1 MPARRPDP
9 IAASTERQAQ
19 RAPFQYAIVRV
30 VPRVER
36 GEGFNAGVILF
47 CRPRRF
53 LAARVRLDEALLD
66 RFAPGCDPEIVRRHL
81 DLVPR
86 LCAGD
91 PTAGPLAALSQPER
105 FHWLVSPASTVV
117 QPAEVHTGMTAD
129 PATTLDHLFAALVER
144 TRPGVIDGGTGT

>member
-9 IAASTERQAQ
+9 IAASAARTVE
-19 RAPFQYAIVRV
+19 RAPFQYAVVRV

-36 GEGFNAGVILF
+36 GEGFNAGVIVF

-53 LAARVRLDEALLD
+53 LGARVHLDETLLA
-66 RFAPGCDPEIVRRHL
+66 RFAPDCDPDVVRRHL
-81 DLVPR
+81 DLIPR
-86 LCAGD
+86 LCAAD

-105 FHWLVSPASTVV
+105 FHWLVSPSSTVV

-129 PATTLDHLFAALVER
+129 PEGTLAHLFTALVER
-144 TRPGVIDGGTGT
+144 PAS